1 MRRVRDAE
9 NTFQIAGS
17 RCEHCEGS
25 ELAAE
30 DYRKYCT
37 VQDTSTLR
45 MGLTYRCEDA
55 AGLTQ
60 SLVASQ
66 QAGQEVLGQ
75 LGVLTH
81 KQPE

>member
-1 MRRVRDAE
+1 MQRIRFKLPDPDA
-9 NTFQIAGS
+9 NIAKDPNWLLRITVS
-17 RCEHCEGS
+17 
-25 ELAAE
+25 
-30 DYRKYCT
+30 T

-81 KQPE
+81 KQPA

>member
-1 MRRVRDAE
+1 MRRIRFKLPDPDA
-9 NTFQIAGS
+9 NIAKDPNWLLRITVS
-17 RCEHCEGS
+17 
-25 ELAAE
+25 
-30 DYRKYCT
+30 T
-37 VQDTSTLR
+37 VQDTCTSTLR